1 MGRHKLSRPWL
12 SKLPKQKE
20 SDETLCL
27 CLHFSLNKF
36 PSGQTRWCILA
47 NPKVLTPIT
56 YGREMRHTVPLYCY
70 KSFFVDGWQLFIRS
84 NLFKPPLRELTFST
98 LTRFAVYGSHSWF
111 TLGGGTLASSSFSHR
126 LSIVQ
131 HGWNGGG
138 KIGRSMKKTRSESIF
153 STLYFLFK
161 SAPPQSSWF
170 VKLLCGTQ
178 YILIYLIAS
187 FPIYNCCMEGS

>member
-27 CLHFSLNKF
+27 CLHLSLNKF

-56 YGREMRHTVPLYCY
+56 YGGEMRHTVPLYCY
-70 KSFFVDGWQLFIRS
+70 KSFFVDGWQFFIRS

-131 HGWNGGG
+131 HWLEW
-138 KIGRSMKKTRSESIF
+138 GRENRKEHEKNKVWIHLFHSIF
-153 STLYFLFK
+153 SL
-161 SAPPQSSWF
+161 
-170 VKLLCGTQ
+170 
-178 YILIYLIAS
+178 
-187 FPIYNCCMEGS
+187 